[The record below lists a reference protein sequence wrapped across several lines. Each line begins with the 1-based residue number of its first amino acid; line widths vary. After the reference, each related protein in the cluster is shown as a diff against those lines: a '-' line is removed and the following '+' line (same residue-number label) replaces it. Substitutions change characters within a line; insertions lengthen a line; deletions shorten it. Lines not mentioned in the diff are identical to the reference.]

1 MEKKEIIE
9 IIDTINDYRLK
20 RFRRDNLQEQ
30 YERMSSLGYEVT
42 ADDRKK
48 LLSVAQKDLDV
59 IEPRVKELIMNI
71 EQRFALHP
79 QDKALKLIVLHIEM
93 LNMEPNQMEKQR
105 QKINALRQKVLGL
118 VDEIDKLR
126 NENSLFSETQI

>member
-105 QKINALRQKVLGL
+105 QKINALRPKVLGL